1 MENDIIC
8 QPGRRLS
15 TALSLSANWN
25 WCIYKP
31 NLTQCIRLQS
41 ANVAVSRCQSAVS
54 GRDER
59 ADRDRKL
66 HQWRDGGG
74 VCARGETFISARWIC
89 MNRARGFIYE
99 GGGGRVKSKTCR
111 LSNGA
116 STAVNWCTTAV
127 CVRAHTAQSRPTL
140 SPYSAVSPFANAFIA
155 MHTKHKNCWE
165 LKSLLLYSGV

>member
-74 VCARGETFISARWIC
+74 CARAVKLSLAPGEYAWTGRADLFMKEEAGGLKAKRVGCQTARRRRLIDALQRCVCARTQASHDPH
-89 MNRARGFIYE
+89 
-99 GGGGRVKSKTCR
+99 SPQTL
-111 LSNGA
+111 LS
-116 STAVNWCTTAV
+116 
-127 CVRAHTAQSRPTL
+127 HPSRTH
-140 SPYSAVSPFANAFIA
+140 S
-155 MHTKHKNCWE
+155 
-165 LKSLLLYSGV
+165 